1 MRILEQPTLALLLGV
16 SNVGQ
21 AASVA
26 APGEILV
33 VQDGSVVPATRL
45 SVSVETK
52 GVGGV
57 RPVGERT
64 NVVAE
69 MFLLSAESA

>member
-45 SVSVETK
+45 SASFLETR
-52 GVGGV
+52 GGV

-69 MFLLSAESA
+69 MFLLSAESP